1 MLRYETH
8 KDQIEK
14 IFKLI
19 NTGKFYSLTFIKKG
33 NGELRYLNGHRAT
46 YKKPDGSDG
55 IVRNVGY
62 DPKDHNLIRVWDRN
76 ALNPITGQKTGN
88 YRAAALENIIYIKC
102 GNDLFDF
109 IEENQIEKRFPYVDI
124 NDVGR
129 KMKIEGIV
137 DDEALNM
144 IKETMR
150 LDLKEAEE
158 LMGIKDLAE
167 MASRL
172 GLDYNDVLE
181 FIQNEYNNGGD
192 EAVKKIFKG
201 MTSVDIDNIGR
212 GKYVFK
218 Y

>member
-109 IEENQIEKRFPYVDI
+109 IEENQIEKRFPYIDI
-124 NDVGR
+124 NDIGR

-137 DDEALNM
+137 DNVVENFM
-144 IKETMR
+144 NES
-150 LDLKEAEE
+150 EE
-158 LMGIKDLAE
+158 L
-167 MASRL
+167 L
-172 GLDYNDVLE
+172 GLPELV
-181 FIQNEYNNGGD
+181 EYLSRVHPNVHSEEMLGMLQQEYQQDGD
-192 EAVKKIFKG
+192 EAVVNFFTGQTGIKLQILSK
-201 MTSVDIDNIGR
+201 
-212 GKYVFK
+212 GKYAFK